1 MPQIN
6 GQRLLVNL
14 GASQVRKR
22 LKGHGWGVR
31 QIQSAGK
38 QQSVVI
44 HTATGT
50 HLQRLVELLA
60 PYAQIPQV
68 EFEEESNM
76 GGLLSTDQSAAHQ
89 SEIDR
94 SATPSSAADRMADDG
109 PGRTAGESMGAVS
122 GER

>member
-1 MPQIN
+1 MSQIN

-31 QIQSAGK
+31 QIQSVGK

-60 PYAQIPQV
+60 PYAQLPDTGFDQAPDA
-68 EFEEESNM
+68 
-76 GGLLSTDQSAAHQ
+76 GGLPGDEPSAG
-89 SEIDR
+89 
-94 SATPSSAADRMADDG
+94 DG
-109 PGRTAGESMGAVS
+109 RV
-122 GER
+122 

>member
-31 QIQSAGK
+31 QIQSVGK

-60 PYAQIPQV
+60 PFAQTPQDD
-68 EFEEESNM
+68 FEEESAA
-76 GGLLSTDQSAAHQ
+76 GGLPPDDTPTAA
-89 SEIDR
+89 
-94 SATPSSAADRMADDG
+94 
-109 PGRTAGESMGAVS
+109 PGV
-122 GER
+122 